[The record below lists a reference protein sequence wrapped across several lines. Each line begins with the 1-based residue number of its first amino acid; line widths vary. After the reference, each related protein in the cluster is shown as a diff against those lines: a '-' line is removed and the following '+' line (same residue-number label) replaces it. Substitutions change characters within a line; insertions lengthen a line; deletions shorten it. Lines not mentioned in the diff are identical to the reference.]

1 MRHKR
6 DGPHDP
12 ILSDR
17 KVPEGGLRSFNPAGD
32 RVGNHSGVAP
42 SLMIITCP
50 HCQTKYQVTYEAIGS
65 AGRKVQCAHCHQA
78 WTQDAS
84 AEATPKVR
92 PDAAQAQ
99 ADKVFDAMAEDALDE
114 VMAAEESAAAA
125 QKGALRGAVKAGPEA
140 VQALPSI
147 DPVELKKRQMA
158 FARRQNAMFSSLPLA
173 RLRRAARFAGVVIL
187 VGLVGGAWFG
197 RVPIVERYPDLAG
210 LYEAVGLGV
219 NVVGLDFTNLETLK
233 TLSGGNDVLSVSAQI
248 VGRSKDP
255 VPVPP
260 VVISLLDV
268 SGHAVYEWSV
278 TPRVR
283 DLMAGE
289 SATFDTRL
297 SLPPSEAVRVR
308 LSFAGRGGS
317 SGETGKAPSAASETM
332 TASTQASPQ
341 AEMPAAPATQDHAPA
356 AEPVHA
362 PAAAAGEH
370 H

>member
-1 MRHKR
+1 
-6 DGPHDP
+6 
-12 ILSDR
+12 
-17 KVPEGGLRSFNPAGD
+17 
-32 RVGNHSGVAP
+32 
-42 SLMIITCP
+42 MIITCP
-50 HCQTKYQVTYEAIGS
+50 HCQTKYQVTYEAIG
-65 AGRKVQCAHCHQA
+65 AVGRKVQCAHCHKA
-78 WTQDAS
+78 WNQDAS
-84 AEATPKVR
+84 SAPAPKAG
-92 PDAAQAQ
+92 PDAVRAQ

-114 VMAAEESAAAA
+114 AMAAEESAVAGRGGAA
-125 QKGALRGAVKAGPEA
+125 KAGAEPGKS
-140 VQALPSI
+140 LPHI
-147 DPVELKKRQMA
+147 DAAELKKRQMA

-219 NVVGLDFTNLETLK
+219 NVVGLDFSNLETLK
-233 TLSGGNDVLSVSAQI
+233 TLSGGNDVLTVSAQI
-248 VGRSKDP
+248 IGRSKTP

-260 VVISLLDV
+260 VVISLLDTT
-268 SGHAVYEWSV
+268 GHAVYEWSV

-308 LSFAGRGGS
+308 LSFAGQSATGGEPGQ
-317 SGETGKAPSAASETM
+317 GEAAPPEPASAEPHAASE
-332 TASTQASPQ
+332 
-341 AEMPAAPATQDHAPA
+341 AEAHAEPAPQDHAPA
-356 AEPVHA
+356 AEPDHA
-362 PAAAAGEH
+362 PAPAAGEH